1 MMGVSQ
7 VENLILRRLS
17 HFETSGLGTDLAYS
31 EKRAKTT
38 FPNDYRDLA
47 LTR

>member
-7 VENLILRRLS
+7 VENS

-31 EKRAKTT
+31 KKRAKTT
-38 FPNDYRDLA
+38 FLNDYRDLA